1 MYFGFVCKYRP
12 FLSADHFQH
21 YDSTAKQSSPF
32 CKRKKTPQLLKP
44 TLVQKKKGIF
54 ITDSWKL
61 ILKSSDLSQTLQ
73 DLDSLVLHALKNALG
88 SGPCNNFYELHK
100 STLSH
105 LYFYSIKQN
114 IVADVFSLTF
124 FLILLHQFWGRLN
137 FKAVPNSCI

>member
-1 MYFGFVCKYRP
+1 MYFGFVCKYWP

-21 YDSTAKQSSPF
+21 YDSTAKQSSALLQ
-32 CKRKKTPQLLKP
+32 KKENTAAPEAYIGP
-44 TLVQKKKGIF
+44 KKKGIF

>member
-1 MYFGFVCKYRP
+1 MALPLCRP
-12 FLSADHFQH
+12 LSALWQH
-21 YDSTAKQSSPF
+21 SQAVLPLLQKKENTAAPEAYIG
-32 CKRKKTPQLLKP
+32 P
-44 TLVQKKKGIF
+44 KKKGIF

-114 IVADVFSLTF
+114 IVADFFSLTF